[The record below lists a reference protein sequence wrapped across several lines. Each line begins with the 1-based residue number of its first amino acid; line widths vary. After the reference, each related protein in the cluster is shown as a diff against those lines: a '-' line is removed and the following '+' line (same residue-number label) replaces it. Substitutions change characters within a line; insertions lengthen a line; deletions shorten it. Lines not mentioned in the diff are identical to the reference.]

1 MALGQRA
8 RARGAE
14 ELERGRSKRSEEE
27 EEEEE
32 EERGGGGGR

>member
-14 ELERGRSKRSEEE
+14 ELERGGATWSEEE

-32 EERGGGGGR
+32 EELEEEREG